1 MRHQSEQL
9 QRQEPYQYQN
19 QLAHHETLGCF
30 GQGPGGLLRQACRG
44 RRGNQ
49 RWGDDWSLRLVRLRA
64 RHSLLQR
71 MLPLDDPASFAK
83 KHWDLLLGQYQP
95 Y

>member
-1 MRHQSEQL
+1 L
-9 QRQEPYQYQN
+9 LCQN
-19 QLAHHETLGCF
+19 QLAPHGTLDCF
-30 GQGPGGLLRQACRG
+30 DQGPGGLLRQACQD

-49 RWGDDWSLRLVRLRA
+49 RWGSDLSLRLVQLRA

-83 KHWDLLLGQYQP
+83 KHSDLLLGQYQP